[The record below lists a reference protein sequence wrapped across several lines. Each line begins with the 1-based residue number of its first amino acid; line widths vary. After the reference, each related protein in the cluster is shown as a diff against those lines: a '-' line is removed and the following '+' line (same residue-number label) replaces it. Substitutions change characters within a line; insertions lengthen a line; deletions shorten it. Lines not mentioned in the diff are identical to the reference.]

1 VNRGASGPTG
11 AGSTPDDLVAIGVI
25 RGAYG
30 LRGWVRI
37 AKYAA
42 DGSVLESVPRWWLT
56 GSGLTQPLVL
66 EGSKHSGEALVAK
79 WQGCYVKETA
89 DALKGAVVAVAR
101 SDFPPLA
108 PGEHYWSDLPGSR
121 VVNREGRE
129 LGRIAGL
136 RTDGKGA
143 QWLEVT
149 GKPPVSRQAK
159 GSGTMLIPLV
169 EQYIDAID
177 TDAGLIRVDW
187 QEDW

>member
-1 VNRGASGPTG
+1 VNAGAQGR
-11 AGSTPDDLVAIGVI
+11 AGTERTPDDLVELGVV

-37 AKYAA
+37 ARYAA

-56 GSGLTQPLVL
+56 GRGLPQRLVI
-66 EGSKHSGEALVAK
+66 EGAKRSGEALVAK
-79 WQGCYVKETA
+79 WRGCDVKEAA

-108 PGEHYWSDLPGSR
+108 PGEHYWSDLAGSR
-121 VVNREGRE
+121 VVNRAGRE

-143 QWLEVT
+143 QWLEVRVERK
-149 GKPPVSRQAK
+149 GSRQSKAPE
-159 GSGTMLIPLV
+159 TMLIPLV
-169 EQYIDAID
+169 EQYVDEVD